1 MSYYAVFGD
10 IHPLLMVRVDEAEVK
25 AIQTKLAI
33 GIKPEDIRL
42 QNKMFD
48 GSRNLGTQDYL
59 ILNDTEYVIISK
71 GQYLC
76 LGILD
81 NDYFSSI

>member
-1 MSYYAVFGD
+1 MTYYAVFGD
-10 IHPLLMVRVDEAEVK
+10 IHPSLMVRVEDAEVK
-25 AIQTKLAI
+25 TIQTKLAI

-42 QNKMFD
+42 QNKMRD

-59 ILNDTEYVIISK
+59 ILNDTEYAIISK

-76 LGILD
+76 LERLD
-81 NDYFSSI
+81 DDYF

>member
-1 MSYYAVFGD
+1 M
-10 IHPLLMVRVDEAEVK
+10 MVRVEDAEVK

-42 QNKMFD
+42 QHKMRD

-59 ILNDTEYVIISK
+59 ILNDTEYAIISK

-76 LGILD
+76 LERLD
-81 NDYFSSI
+81 NDYF

>member
-1 MSYYAVFGD
+1 M
-10 IHPLLMVRVDEAEVK
+10 MVRVDEAEAK

-42 QNKMFD
+42 QNKLRD

-59 ILNDTEYVIISK
+59 ILNDTEYAIISK

-76 LGILD
+76 LERLD
-81 NDYFSSI
+81 NDYF

>member
-10 IHPLLMVRVDEAEVK
+10 IHPSLMVRIDEAEAK

-42 QNKMFD
+42 QNKMRD

-59 ILNDTEYVIISK
+59 ILNDTEYAIISK

-76 LGILD
+76 LERLD
-81 NDYFSSI
+81 NDYF

>member
-1 MSYYAVFGD
+1 MTYYAVFGD
-10 IHPLLMVRVDEAEVK
+10 IHPSMMVRVEEAEAK

-42 QNKMFD
+42 QNKLRD

-59 ILNDTEYVIISK
+59 ILNGIDYAIISK

-76 LGILD
+76 LEIADDPL
-81 NDYFSSI
+81 F

>member
-1 MSYYAVFGD
+1 MSYYAVFGG
-10 IHPLLMVRVDEAEVK
+10 IHPSLMVRVDEAEVK

-42 QNKMFD
+42 QNKMRD

-59 ILNDTEYVIISK
+59 ILNDTEYAIISK

-76 LGILD
+76 LERLD
-81 NDYFSSI
+81 DAYF

>member
-1 MSYYAVFGD
+1 MTYYAVFGD
-10 IHPLLMVRVDEAEVK
+10 IHPSLMVRVEDAEVK

-42 QNKMFD
+42 QNKMRD

-59 ILNDTEYVIISK
+59 ILNGTEYAIISK

-76 LGILD
+76 LEKLD
-81 NDYFSSI
+81 DDQL

>member
-10 IHPLLMVRVDEAEVK
+10 IHPSLMVRVDEAEVK

-42 QNKMFD
+42 LNKMRD

-59 ILNDTEYVIISK
+59 ILNGIDYIVVSK

-76 LGILD
+76 LEKLD
-81 NDYFSSI
+81 ND

>member
-1 MSYYAVFGD
+1 M
-10 IHPLLMVRVDEAEVK
+10 MVKVDEAEVK

-42 QNKMFD
+42 QSKMRD

-59 ILNDTEYVIISK
+59 ILNDTEYAIISK

-76 LGILD
+76 LERLD
-81 NDYFSSI
+81 NDYF

>member
-10 IHPLLMVRVDEAEVK
+10 IHPSMMVRVEDAEVK

-42 QNKMFD
+42 QNKLRD

-59 ILNDTEYVIISK
+59 ILNGIDYAIISK

-76 LGILD
+76 LEIADDPL
-81 NDYFSSI
+81 F

>member
-10 IHPLLMVRVDEAEVK
+10 IHPSLMVRVDDAEVK

-42 QNKMFD
+42 LNKIRD

-59 ILNDTEYVIISK
+59 ILNGIDYIIVSK

-76 LGILD
+76 LEIADDL
-81 NDYFSSI
+81 FI

>member
-10 IHPLLMVRVDEAEVK
+10 IHPSLMVRVDETEAK

-42 QNKMFD
+42 QNKMRD

-59 ILNDTEYVIISK
+59 ILNDTEYAIISK

-76 LGILD
+76 LERLD
-81 NDYFSSI
+81 NDYF

>member
-10 IHPLLMVRVDEAEVK
+10 IHPSMMVRVDEAESK

-42 QNKMFD
+42 QHKMRD

-59 ILNDTEYVIISK
+59 ILNDTEYAIISK

-76 LGILD
+76 LERLD
-81 NDYFSSI
+81 NDYF

>member
-1 MSYYAVFGD
+1 MGYYAVFGD
-10 IHPLLMVRVDEAEVK
+10 IHPSLMVRVDDAEVK

-42 QNKMFD
+42 LNKMRD

-59 ILNDTEYVIISK
+59 ILNGIDYAIISK

-76 LGILD
+76 LERLD
-81 NDYFSSI
+81 NDYF

>member
-10 IHPLLMVRVDEAEVK
+10 IHPSMMVRVEDAEVK

-42 QNKMFD
+42 QNKMRD

-59 ILNDTEYVIISK
+59 ILNDTEYAIISK

-76 LGILD
+76 LERLD
-81 NDYFSSI
+81 NDYF

>member
-10 IHPLLMVRVDEAEVK
+10 IHPSMMVRVDEAEAK
-25 AIQTKLAI
+25 TIQTKLAI

-42 QNKMFD
+42 QNKMRD

-59 ILNDTEYVIISK
+59 ILNGIDYAIISK

-76 LGILD
+76 LEIADDPL
-81 NDYFSSI
+81 F

>member
-10 IHPLLMVRVDEAEVK
+10 IHPSMMVRVEDAEAK
-25 AIQTKLAI
+25 AIKTKLAI

-42 QNKMFD
+42 QNKMRD
-48 GSRNLGTQDYL
+48 GSRNLGTQDFL
-59 ILNDTEYVIISK
+59 ILNGIDYAIVSK

-76 LGILD
+76 LERLD
-81 NDYFSSI
+81 NDYF

>member
-10 IHPLLMVRVDEAEVK
+10 IHPSLMVRVDEAEVK

-42 QNKMFD
+42 QNKMRD

-59 ILNDTEYVIISK
+59 ILNGIDYAIISK

-76 LGILD
+76 LEIADDSL
-81 NDYFSSI
+81 F

>member
-1 MSYYAVFGD
+1 MTYYAVFGD
-10 IHPLLMVRVDEAEVK
+10 IHPSLMVRIEDAEAK

-42 QNKMFD
+42 QNKMRD

-59 ILNDTEYVIISK
+59 ILNDTEYAIISK

-76 LGILD
+76 LEKLD
-81 NDYFSSI
+81 DDQF

>member
-10 IHPLLMVRVDEAEVK
+10 IHPSLMVRVDEAEVK

-42 QNKMFD
+42 QNKMRD

-59 ILNDTEYVIISK
+59 ILNDTEYAIISK

-76 LGILD
+76 LERLD
-81 NDYFSSI
+81 NDQF

>member
-1 MSYYAVFGD
+1 MTYYAVFGD
-10 IHPLLMVRVDEAEVK
+10 IHPSLMVRVEDAEVK

-33 GIKPEDIRL
+33 GIKQEDIRL
-42 QNKMFD
+42 LNKMRD

-59 ILNDTEYVIISK
+59 ILNGIDYTIVSK

-76 LGILD
+76 LEIADDPL
-81 NDYFSSI
+81 F

>member
-1 MSYYAVFGD
+1 M
-10 IHPLLMVRVDEAEVK
+10 MVRVEDAEAK

-42 QNKMFD
+42 LNKMRD

-59 ILNDTEYVIISK
+59 ILNDTEYAIISK

-76 LGILD
+76 LERLD
-81 NDYFSSI
+81 NDYF

>member
-10 IHPLLMVRVDEAEVK
+10 IHPSLMVRVDEAEIK

-42 QNKMFD
+42 QNKMRD

-59 ILNDTEYVIISK
+59 ILNGIDYAIVSK

-76 LGILD
+76 LEIADDL
-81 NDYFSSI
+81 FI

>member
-1 MSYYAVFGD
+1 MTYYAVFGD
-10 IHPLLMVRVDEAEVK
+10 IHPSMMVRVEDAEAK

-42 QNKMFD
+42 QNKLRD

-59 ILNDTEYVIISK
+59 ILNDIEYAIISK

-76 LGILD
+76 LEKLD
-81 NDYFSSI
+81 ND

>member
-10 IHPLLMVRVDEAEVK
+10 IHPSLMVRVDEAEIK

-42 QNKMFD
+42 QNKMRD
-48 GSRNLGTQDYL
+48 GSRNLGTRDYL
-59 ILNDTEYVIISK
+59 ILNGIDYIIVSK

-76 LGILD
+76 LEQAYGL
-81 NDYFSSI
+81 

>member
-1 MSYYAVFGD
+1 M
-10 IHPLLMVRVDEAEVK
+10 MVRVDEAETK

-42 QNKMFD
+42 LNKMRD

-59 ILNDTEYVIISK
+59 ILNDTEYAIISK

-76 LGILD
+76 LEQAYGL
-81 NDYFSSI
+81 

>member
-10 IHPLLMVRVDEAEVK
+10 IHPSLMVRVDEAEIK

-42 QNKMFD
+42 QNKMRD

-76 LGILD
+76 LEQAYGL
-81 NDYFSSI
+81 

>member
-1 MSYYAVFGD
+1 M
-10 IHPLLMVRVDEAEVK
+10 MVRVEDAEVK

-42 QNKMFD
+42 QNKLRD

-59 ILNDTEYVIISK
+59 ILNGIDYAIISK

-76 LGILD
+76 LEIADDPL
-81 NDYFSSI
+81 F

>member
-10 IHPLLMVRVDEAEVK
+10 IHPSMMVRVDEAEIK

-42 QNKMFD
+42 QHKMRD

-59 ILNDTEYVIISK
+59 ILNDTEYAIISK

-76 LGILD
+76 LERLD
-81 NDYFSSI
+81 NDYF

>member
-1 MSYYAVFGD
+1 M
-10 IHPLLMVRVDEAEVK
+10 MVRVEDAEAK

-42 QNKMFD
+42 QNKVRD

-59 ILNDTEYVIISK
+59 ILNDTEYAIISK

-76 LGILD
+76 LERLD
-81 NDYFSSI
+81 NDYF

>member
-10 IHPLLMVRVDEAEVK
+10 IHPSLMVRVDEAEIK

-42 QNKMFD
+42 LNKMRD

-59 ILNDTEYVIISK
+59 ILNGIDYIIVSK

-76 LGILD
+76 LELD
-81 NDYFSSI
+81 NDYKL

>member
-10 IHPLLMVRVDEAEVK
+10 IHPSMMVRVDEAEIK

-42 QNKMFD
+42 QNKMRD

-59 ILNDTEYVIISK
+59 ILNGIDYAIISK

-76 LGILD
+76 LEIADDPL
-81 NDYFSSI
+81 F

>member
-1 MSYYAVFGD
+1 MAYYAVFGD
-10 IHPLLMVRVDEAEVK
+10 IHPSMMVRVEEAEAK

-42 QNKMFD
+42 QNKMRD

-59 ILNDTEYVIISK
+59 ILNDIEYAIISK

-76 LGILD
+76 LEKID
-81 NDYFSSI
+81 DDYF

>member
-10 IHPLLMVRVDEAEVK
+10 IHPSLMVRIDEAEVK

-42 QNKMFD
+42 QNKMRD

-59 ILNDTEYVIISK
+59 ILNGIDYAIISK

-76 LGILD
+76 LEIADDL
-81 NDYFSSI
+81 FI

>member
-10 IHPLLMVRVDEAEVK
+10 IHPSMMVRVDEAEAK

-42 QNKMFD
+42 QNKIRD

-59 ILNDTEYVIISK
+59 ILNGIDYAVISK

-76 LGILD
+76 LERLD
-81 NDYFSSI
+81 DDYF

>member
-10 IHPLLMVRVDEAEVK
+10 IHPSMMVRVDEAEAK
-25 AIQTKLAI
+25 TIQTKLAI

-42 QNKMFD
+42 LNKMRD

-59 ILNDTEYVIISK
+59 ILNDTEYAIISK

-76 LGILD
+76 LERLD
-81 NDYFSSI
+81 NDYF

>member
-10 IHPLLMVRVDEAEVK
+10 IHPSLMVRVDEAEVK

-42 QNKMFD
+42 QNKMRD

-59 ILNDTEYVIISK
+59 ILNGIDYIVVSK

-76 LGILD
+76 LEIADDPL
-81 NDYFSSI
+81 F